1 MEGATDIIYNTL
13 RATGLTWDEGP
24 DIGGPVGPYVQSQR
38 MGMFKQYA
46 EQLVKAGKA
55 YYCFCTEERLN
66 DLHEQQKANGEMSHY
81 DGHCRDLP
89 QEEIN
94 AKLAAGVPYV
104 IRQKIPAEGV
114 TGFDDVVYGHIEVN
128 NSELDDQI
136 LIKTDGMPTY
146 NFANVVDDH
155 LMGITHVIRGSEY
168 LSSTP
173 KYNLLY
179 QAFGWEVPTYIHCPP
194 VMKDAQHKLSKRNG
208 DASYQDLVAKG
219 YLPAAVLNY
228 LLLLGWAPEGEQ
240 EIFSLDEMIKIWD
253 PARISKSPAIFDP
266 LKLRAINA
274 AYIRALPAEEFR
286 KLADPFIDQAVHV
299 QIDRDLLCANLQP
312 RCEVLEDI
320 PPQLDFFD
328 AVLPI
333 DAEMYRNKKQKTTPE
348 SAKEALSALLPVLEA
363 QTDYDTQKISASYAA
378 SIRNT
383 SGTSVTNKVASLQVQ
398 LEQKQ
403 ANAASLQEKLT
414 EAQEDYQD
422 ALETYEAAKEGYEGA
437 GTDNTVNFMTIQ
449 NGYLSAR
456 SKYQQAKSAL
466 TQAEDALSE
475 NESAITDLQNQLAA
489 AQAKQKIDKLD
500 TEETYQEAVITG
512 QNAQTTYNAAVEDL
526 KETLQEA
533 EETKEKREEQ
543 LQAFEDFVGS
553 DGILYATEDGV
564 ITEVSYEAG
573 DRLTTTG
580 ALFSYA
586 TSDDMRISV
595 DVTQEDIVDLQ
606 VGDAVDITFTAYPE
620 DSYTGSIL
628 SINTTATSDYSNT
641 VSYTVEIS
649 VEGELEQLY
658 GGMTADVIFVT
669 EEKEDVLYVSRK
681 AIVEENGKTYVYRKT
696 ALGGRELAEVET
708 GITNGVDIEIL
719 SGLEEGDTIYLAS
732 KVSSEAEVKSTE
744 ETADSGSSSDT
755 AVGSDMELQEFDE
768 SLMPEDMQ
776 MPSGGAMPQGG
787 PGGSGSDS
795 FGGGMPGGPG
805 GQ

>member
-1 MEGATDIIYNTL
+1 MKLKRPHFEKL
-13 RATGLTWDEGP
+13 KSLTK
-24 DIGGPVGPYVQSQR
+24 
-38 MGMFKQYA
+38 KQ
-46 EQLVKAGKA
+46 K
-55 YYCFCTEERLN
+55 
-66 DLHEQQKANGEMSHY
+66 
-81 DGHCRDLP
+81 
-89 QEEIN
+89 
-94 AKLAAGVPYV
+94 KL
-104 IRQKIPAEGV
+104 
-114 TGFDDVVYGHIEVN
+114 
-128 NSELDDQI
+128 I
-136 LIKTDGMPTY
+136 L
-146 NFANVVDDH
+146 A
-155 LMGITHVIRGSEY
+155 GIT
-168 LSSTP
+168 
-173 KYNLLY
+173 
-179 QAFGWEVPTYIHCPP
+179 
-194 VMKDAQHKLSKRNG
+194 
-208 DASYQDLVAKG
+208 
-219 YLPAAVLNY
+219 
-228 LLLLGWAPEGEQ
+228 LLLLILAACYTVFIAPLLQKEQWIYKEETVERGTLKVGVTESGSLEYNTKSIDYDLDLDVSDDDEDDSEEDDDDTVQKYLKIEEIYAASGQRVSEGE
-240 EIFSLDEMIKIWD
+240 EL
-253 PARISKSPAIFDP
+253 
-266 LKLRAINA
+266 LKFTEDSVEVV
-274 AYIRALPAEEFR
+274 RALLQNAVVEAQADYAE
-286 KLADPFIDQAVHV
+286 
-299 QIDRDLLCANLQP
+299 
-312 RCEVLEDI
+312 
-320 PPQLDFFD
+320 
-328 AVLPI
+328 
-333 DAEMYRNKKQKTTPE
+333 AESTYE
-348 SAKEALSALLPVLEA
+348 LSLLEA
-363 QTDYDTQKISASYAA
+363 QTDYDTQKISASYAS

-383 SGTSVTNKVASLQVQ
+383 SSSSVANNVTSLQVQ

-403 ANAASLQEKLT
+403 ANAASLQEKLAA
-414 EAQEDYQD
+414 AQEDYQD

-573 DRLTTTG
+573 DRLTTG

-755 AVGSDMELQEFDE
+755 AVGSDTEFGM
-768 SLMPEDMQ
+768 SEDMQ
-776 MPSGGAMPQGG
+776 MPGGGDMPQGG
-787 PGGSGSDS
+787 PGGGDSGS

>member
-1 MEGATDIIYNTL
+1 M
-13 RATGLTWDEGP
+13 
-24 DIGGPVGPYVQSQR
+24 
-38 MGMFKQYA
+38 
-46 EQLVKAGKA
+46 
-55 YYCFCTEERLN
+55 
-66 DLHEQQKANGEMSHY
+66 
-81 DGHCRDLP
+81 
-89 QEEIN
+89 
-94 AKLAAGVPYV
+94 KL
-104 IRQKIPAEGV
+104 
-114 TGFDDVVYGHIEVN
+114 
-128 NSELDDQI
+128 
-136 LIKTDGMPTY
+136 
-146 NFANVVDDH
+146 
-155 LMGITHVIRGSEY
+155 
-168 LSSTP
+168 
-173 KYNLLY
+173 
-179 QAFGWEVPTYIHCPP
+179 
-194 VMKDAQHKLSKRNG
+194 
-208 DASYQDLVAKG
+208 
-219 YLPAAVLNY
+219 
-228 LLLLGWAPEGEQ
+228 
-240 EIFSLDEMIKIWD
+240 
-253 PARISKSPAIFDP
+253 KSPHFDK
-266 LKLRAINA
+266 LKSLT
-274 AYIRALPAEEFR
+274 
-286 KLADPFIDQAVHV
+286 
-299 QIDRDLLCANLQP
+299 
-312 RCEVLEDI
+312 
-320 PPQLDFFD
+320 
-328 AVLPI
+328 
-333 DAEMYRNKKQKTTPE
+333 KKQKKLILAGIALFLLILAASYTVFIAPLLQKEQWIYKEETVERGTLKVGVTE
-348 SAKEALSALLPVLEA
+348 SGSLEYNTKSIDYDLNLDVSDDDEDDSDDDDDTVQKYLKIEEIYAASGQRVTEGEELLKFTEDSVEAVRALLQNAVVEAQSDYAEAESTYELSLLEA

-383 SGTSVTNKVASLQVQ
+383 SGTSVTNNVASLQVQ

-403 ANAASLQEKLT
+403 ANTASLQEKLT
-414 EAQEDYQD
+414 QAQEDYQD

-456 SKYQQAKSAL
+456 TKYQQAKSAL
-466 TQAEDALSE
+466 TQAETAVTDNE
-475 NESAITDLQNQLAA
+475 NAIAELTNQLAA

-500 TEETYQEAVITG
+500 TEETYQEAVING
-512 QNAQTTYNAAVEDL
+512 QNAQTTYNATVEDL

-580 ALFSYA
+580 VLFSYA

-732 KVSSEAEVKSTE
+732 KVSSEEEVKSTE

-755 AVGSDMELQEFDE
+755 AVGSDTEFE
-768 SLMPEDMQ
+768 MLEDMQ
-776 MPSGGAMPQGG
+776 MPGGDDMPQGG
-787 PGGSGSDS
+787 DSGS

>member
-1 MEGATDIIYNTL
+1 MKLKRPHFEKL
-13 RATGLTWDEGP
+13 KSLT
-24 DIGGPVGPYVQSQR
+24 
-38 MGMFKQYA
+38 
-46 EQLVKAGKA
+46 
-55 YYCFCTEERLN
+55 
-66 DLHEQQKANGEMSHY
+66 
-81 DGHCRDLP
+81 
-89 QEEIN
+89 
-94 AKLAAGVPYV
+94 
-104 IRQKIPAEGV
+104 
-114 TGFDDVVYGHIEVN
+114 
-128 NSELDDQI
+128 
-136 LIKTDGMPTY
+136 
-146 NFANVVDDH
+146 
-155 LMGITHVIRGSEY
+155 
-168 LSSTP
+168 
-173 KYNLLY
+173 
-179 QAFGWEVPTYIHCPP
+179 
-194 VMKDAQHKLSKRNG
+194 
-208 DASYQDLVAKG
+208 
-219 YLPAAVLNY
+219 
-228 LLLLGWAPEGEQ
+228 
-240 EIFSLDEMIKIWD
+240 
-253 PARISKSPAIFDP
+253 
-266 LKLRAINA
+266 
-274 AYIRALPAEEFR
+274 
-286 KLADPFIDQAVHV
+286 
-299 QIDRDLLCANLQP
+299 
-312 RCEVLEDI
+312 
-320 PPQLDFFD
+320 
-328 AVLPI
+328 
-333 DAEMYRNKKQKTTPE
+333 KKQKKLIL
-348 SAKEALSALLPVLEA
+348 AGIALLMLILAACYTVFIAPLLQKEQWIYKEETVERGTLKVGVTESGSLEYNTKSVDYDLDLDVSDDDEDDSDEDDDDAVQKYLKIEKIYAASGQRVTEGEELLKLTEDSVVAVRALLQNAVVEAKADYAEAESTYELSLLEA

-383 SGTSVTNKVASLQVQ
+383 SGTSVTDNVASLQ

-403 ANAASLQEKLT
+403 ANTASLQEKLT
-414 EAQEDYQD
+414 QAQEDYQD
-422 ALETYEAAKEGYEGA
+422 ALETYEAAKEGYEGV

-456 SKYQQAKSAL
+456 TKYLQAKSAL
-466 TQAEDALSE
+466 TQAETAVTDNE
-475 NESAITDLQNQLAA
+475 NAITELTNQLAA

-500 TEETYQEAVITG
+500 TEETYQEAVIIG
-512 QNAQTTYNAAVEDL
+512 QNAQTTYNATVEDL
-526 KETLQEA
+526 KETLHEA

-543 LQAFEDFVGS
+543 LQASEDFVGS

-681 AIVEENGKTYVYRKT
+681 AIVEENGKTYVYRKA

-755 AVGSDMELQEFDE
+755 AIGSDTEFE
-768 SLMPEDMQ
+768 MPEDMQ
-776 MPSGGAMPQGG
+776 MPGGGDMPQGG
-787 PGGSGSDS
+787 PGGGNSGS
-795 FGGGMPGGPG
+795 FGGGIPGGPG

>member
-1 MEGATDIIYNTL
+1 MKLKRPHFEKL
-13 RATGLTWDEGP
+13 KSLT
-24 DIGGPVGPYVQSQR
+24 
-38 MGMFKQYA
+38 
-46 EQLVKAGKA
+46 
-55 YYCFCTEERLN
+55 
-66 DLHEQQKANGEMSHY
+66 
-81 DGHCRDLP
+81 
-89 QEEIN
+89 
-94 AKLAAGVPYV
+94 
-104 IRQKIPAEGV
+104 
-114 TGFDDVVYGHIEVN
+114 
-128 NSELDDQI
+128 
-136 LIKTDGMPTY
+136 
-146 NFANVVDDH
+146 
-155 LMGITHVIRGSEY
+155 
-168 LSSTP
+168 
-173 KYNLLY
+173 
-179 QAFGWEVPTYIHCPP
+179 
-194 VMKDAQHKLSKRNG
+194 
-208 DASYQDLVAKG
+208 
-219 YLPAAVLNY
+219 
-228 LLLLGWAPEGEQ
+228 
-240 EIFSLDEMIKIWD
+240 
-253 PARISKSPAIFDP
+253 
-266 LKLRAINA
+266 
-274 AYIRALPAEEFR
+274 
-286 KLADPFIDQAVHV
+286 
-299 QIDRDLLCANLQP
+299 
-312 RCEVLEDI
+312 
-320 PPQLDFFD
+320 
-328 AVLPI
+328 
-333 DAEMYRNKKQKTTPE
+333 KKQKKLILAGIALFLLILAACYTVFIAPLLQKEQWIYKEETVERGTLKVGVTE
-348 SAKEALSALLPVLEA
+348 SGSLEYNTKSIDYDLTLDVSDDDEDDSDDDDDTVQKYLKIEEIYAASGQRVTEGEELLKFTEDSVEAVRALLQNAVVEAQADYAEAESTYELSLLEA

-383 SGTSVTNKVASLQVQ
+383 SGTSVTNNVASMQVQ

-403 ANAASLQEKLT
+403 ANTASLQEKLT
-414 EAQEDYQD
+414 QAQEDYQD
-422 ALETYEAAKEGYEGA
+422 ALETYEEAKEGYEGV

-456 SKYQQAKSAL
+456 TKYLQAKSAL
-466 TQAEDALSE
+466 TQAETAVTDNE
-475 NESAITDLQNQLAA
+475 NAITELTNQLAA
-489 AQAKQKIDKLD
+489 AQAKQNIDKLD

-512 QNAQTTYNAAVEDL
+512 QNAQTTYNATVEDL

-595 DVTQEDIVDLQ
+595 DVTQEDIVDLK

-732 KVSSEAEVKSTE
+732 KVSSEAEVKSTQE
-744 ETADSGSSSDT
+744 DSGSSADT
-755 AVGSDMELQEFDE
+755 TTGSDMELQEFDE

-787 PGGSGSDS
+787 PGGSNSDS

>member
-1 MEGATDIIYNTL
+1 M
-13 RATGLTWDEGP
+13 
-24 DIGGPVGPYVQSQR
+24 
-38 MGMFKQYA
+38 
-46 EQLVKAGKA
+46 
-55 YYCFCTEERLN
+55 
-66 DLHEQQKANGEMSHY
+66 
-81 DGHCRDLP
+81 
-89 QEEIN
+89 
-94 AKLAAGVPYV
+94 KL
-104 IRQKIPAEGV
+104 
-114 TGFDDVVYGHIEVN
+114 
-128 NSELDDQI
+128 
-136 LIKTDGMPTY
+136 
-146 NFANVVDDH
+146 
-155 LMGITHVIRGSEY
+155 
-168 LSSTP
+168 
-173 KYNLLY
+173 
-179 QAFGWEVPTYIHCPP
+179 
-194 VMKDAQHKLSKRNG
+194 
-208 DASYQDLVAKG
+208 
-219 YLPAAVLNY
+219 
-228 LLLLGWAPEGEQ
+228 
-240 EIFSLDEMIKIWD
+240 
-253 PARISKSPAIFDP
+253 KSPHFDK
-266 LKLRAINA
+266 LKSLT
-274 AYIRALPAEEFR
+274 
-286 KLADPFIDQAVHV
+286 
-299 QIDRDLLCANLQP
+299 
-312 RCEVLEDI
+312 
-320 PPQLDFFD
+320 
-328 AVLPI
+328 
-333 DAEMYRNKKQKTTPE
+333 KKQKKLILAGIALFLLILAASYTVFIAPLLQKEQWIYKEETVERGTLKVGVTE
-348 SAKEALSALLPVLEA
+348 SGSLEYNTKSIDYDLNLDVSDDDEDDSDDDDDTVQKYLKIEEIYAASGQRVTEGEELLKFTEDSVEAVRALLQNAVVEAQADYAEAESTYELSLLEA

-649 VEGELEQLY
+649 AEGALEKLY

-669 EEKEDVLYVSRK
+669 EEKEDVIYVSRK

-696 ALGGRELAEVET
+696 ALGGKELAEVET

-732 KVSSEAEVKSTE
+732 KVSSEAEVKSTQV
-744 ETADSGSSSDT
+744 DSGSSADT
-755 AVGSDMELQEFDE
+755 TTGSDMELQEFDE

-787 PGGSGSDS
+787 PGGSGSGS

>member
-1 MEGATDIIYNTL
+1 MKLKRPHFEKL
-13 RATGLTWDEGP
+13 KSLTK
-24 DIGGPVGPYVQSQR
+24 
-38 MGMFKQYA
+38 KQKK
-46 EQLVKAGKA
+46 LILAGIA
-55 YYCFCTEERLN
+55 
-66 DLHEQQKANGEMSHY
+66 
-81 DGHCRDLP
+81 
-89 QEEIN
+89 
-94 AKLAAGVPYV
+94 
-104 IRQKIPAEGV
+104 
-114 TGFDDVVYGHIEVN
+114 
-128 NSELDDQI
+128 
-136 LIKTDGMPTY
+136 
-146 NFANVVDDH
+146 
-155 LMGITHVIRGSEY
+155 
-168 LSSTP
+168 
-173 KYNLLY
+173 
-179 QAFGWEVPTYIHCPP
+179 
-194 VMKDAQHKLSKRNG
+194 
-208 DASYQDLVAKG
+208 
-219 YLPAAVLNY
+219 
-228 LLLLGWAPEGEQ
+228 LLLLILAACYTVFIAPLLQKEQWIYKEETVERGTLKVGVTESGSLEYNTKSIDYELDLDVSDDDEDDSDDDDDTVQKYLKIEEIYAASGQCVTEGEK
-240 EIFSLDEMIKIWD
+240 L
-253 PARISKSPAIFDP
+253 
-266 LKLRAINA
+266 LKFTDDSVEAV
-274 AYIRALPAEEFR
+274 RALLQNAVVEAQSDYAE
-286 KLADPFIDQAVHV
+286 
-299 QIDRDLLCANLQP
+299 
-312 RCEVLEDI
+312 
-320 PPQLDFFD
+320 
-328 AVLPI
+328 
-333 DAEMYRNKKQKTTPE
+333 AESTYE
-348 SAKEALSALLPVLEA
+348 LSLLEA

-383 SGTSVTNKVASLQVQ
+383 SGTSVTNNVASLQVQ

-403 ANAASLQEKLT
+403 ANTASLQEKLT
-414 EAQEDYQD
+414 QAQEDYQD

-512 QNAQTTYNAAVEDL
+512 QNAQTTYNATVEDL

-564 ITEVSYEAG
+564 ITEVSYEEG

-744 ETADSGSSSDT
+744 ETSDSGSSSDT
-755 AVGSDMELQEFDE
+755 AVGSDTEFGM
-768 SLMPEDMQ
+768 SEDMQ
-776 MPSGGAMPQGG
+776 MPGGGDMPQGG
-787 PGGSGSDS
+787 PVGGNSGSFS
-795 FGGGMPGGPG
+795 GGMPGGPG

>member
-1 MEGATDIIYNTL
+1 MKLKRPHFDKL
-13 RATGLTWDEGP
+13 KSLTK
-24 DIGGPVGPYVQSQR
+24 
-38 MGMFKQYA
+38 KQKK
-46 EQLVKAGKA
+46 LILAGIA
-55 YYCFCTEERLN
+55 
-66 DLHEQQKANGEMSHY
+66 
-81 DGHCRDLP
+81 
-89 QEEIN
+89 
-94 AKLAAGVPYV
+94 
-104 IRQKIPAEGV
+104 
-114 TGFDDVVYGHIEVN
+114 
-128 NSELDDQI
+128 
-136 LIKTDGMPTY
+136 
-146 NFANVVDDH
+146 
-155 LMGITHVIRGSEY
+155 
-168 LSSTP
+168 
-173 KYNLLY
+173 
-179 QAFGWEVPTYIHCPP
+179 
-194 VMKDAQHKLSKRNG
+194 
-208 DASYQDLVAKG
+208 
-219 YLPAAVLNY
+219 
-228 LLLLGWAPEGEQ
+228 LLLLILAASYTVFIAPLLQKEQWIYKEETVERGTLKVGVTESGSLEYNTKSIDYDLDLDVSDDDEDDSDEDDSDEDDDDAVQKYLKIEKIYAASGQRVNEGE
-240 EIFSLDEMIKIWD
+240 EL
-253 PARISKSPAIFDP
+253 
-266 LKLRAINA
+266 LKFTEDSVEAV
-274 AYIRALPAEEFR
+274 RALLQNAVVEAQADYAE
-286 KLADPFIDQAVHV
+286 
-299 QIDRDLLCANLQP
+299 
-312 RCEVLEDI
+312 
-320 PPQLDFFD
+320 
-328 AVLPI
+328 
-333 DAEMYRNKKQKTTPE
+333 AESTYE
-348 SAKEALSALLPVLEA
+348 LSLLEA
-363 QTDYDTQKISASYAA
+363 RTDYDTQKISASYAA

-383 SGTSVTNKVASLQVQ
+383 SGTSVTNNVASLQVQ
-398 LEQKQ
+398 LEQKK
-403 ANAASLQEKLT
+403 ANKASLQEKLA

-422 ALETYEAAKEGYEGA
+422 ALETYEAAKEGYEDA
-437 GTDNTVNFMTIQ
+437 GMDNTVNFMVIQ
-449 NGYLSAR
+449 NGYLSAK

-466 TQAEDALSE
+466 TQAETAVTD
-475 NESAITDLQNQLAA
+475 NESAIADLENQLTAA
-489 AQAKQKIDKLD
+489 LAKQNIDRLD

-512 QNAQTTYNAAVEDL
+512 QNAETTYNAAVEDL

-553 DGILYATEDGV
+553 NGILYATEDGV

-649 VEGELEQLY
+649 VEGELDQLY

-681 AIVEENGKTYVYRKT
+681 AIVEENGKTYVYRMT

-732 KVSSEAEVKSTE
+732 KVSSEAEVKSTQE
-744 ETADSGSSSDT
+744 DSGSSSDT

-768 SLMPEDMQ
+768 SLMSEEMQ

-787 PGGSGSDS
+787 PGGGNSGS

>member
-1 MEGATDIIYNTL
+1 MKLKSPHFDKL
-13 RATGLTWDEGP
+13 KSLTK
-24 DIGGPVGPYVQSQR
+24 
-38 MGMFKQYA
+38 KQKK
-46 EQLVKAGKA
+46 LILAGIA
-55 YYCFCTEERLN
+55 
-66 DLHEQQKANGEMSHY
+66 
-81 DGHCRDLP
+81 
-89 QEEIN
+89 
-94 AKLAAGVPYV
+94 
-104 IRQKIPAEGV
+104 
-114 TGFDDVVYGHIEVN
+114 
-128 NSELDDQI
+128 
-136 LIKTDGMPTY
+136 
-146 NFANVVDDH
+146 
-155 LMGITHVIRGSEY
+155 
-168 LSSTP
+168 
-173 KYNLLY
+173 
-179 QAFGWEVPTYIHCPP
+179 
-194 VMKDAQHKLSKRNG
+194 
-208 DASYQDLVAKG
+208 
-219 YLPAAVLNY
+219 
-228 LLLLGWAPEGEQ
+228 LLLLILAACYTVFIAPLLQKEQWIYKEETVERGTLKVGVTESGSLEYNTKSIDYDLTLDVSDDDEDDSDDDDDTVQKYLKIEEIYAASGQRVTEGE
-240 EIFSLDEMIKIWD
+240 EL
-253 PARISKSPAIFDP
+253 
-266 LKLRAINA
+266 LKFTEDSVEAV
-274 AYIRALPAEEFR
+274 RALLQNAVVEAQADYAE
-286 KLADPFIDQAVHV
+286 
-299 QIDRDLLCANLQP
+299 
-312 RCEVLEDI
+312 
-320 PPQLDFFD
+320 
-328 AVLPI
+328 
-333 DAEMYRNKKQKTTPE
+333 AESTYE
-348 SAKEALSALLPVLEA
+348 LSLLEA

-776 MPSGGAMPQGG
+776 MPSGAAMPQGG
-787 PGGSGSDS
+787 PGGGNSGS
-795 FGGGMPGGPG
+795 FGGGMPRGPG

>member
-1 MEGATDIIYNTL
+1 MKLKSPLFEKL
-13 RATGLTWDEGP
+13 KSLTK
-24 DIGGPVGPYVQSQR
+24 
-38 MGMFKQYA
+38 KQKK
-46 EQLVKAGKA
+46 LILAGIA
-55 YYCFCTEERLN
+55 
-66 DLHEQQKANGEMSHY
+66 
-81 DGHCRDLP
+81 
-89 QEEIN
+89 
-94 AKLAAGVPYV
+94 
-104 IRQKIPAEGV
+104 
-114 TGFDDVVYGHIEVN
+114 
-128 NSELDDQI
+128 
-136 LIKTDGMPTY
+136 
-146 NFANVVDDH
+146 
-155 LMGITHVIRGSEY
+155 
-168 LSSTP
+168 
-173 KYNLLY
+173 
-179 QAFGWEVPTYIHCPP
+179 
-194 VMKDAQHKLSKRNG
+194 
-208 DASYQDLVAKG
+208 
-219 YLPAAVLNY
+219 
-228 LLLLGWAPEGEQ
+228 LLLLILAASYTVFIAPLLQKEQWIYKEETVERGTLKVGVTESGSLEYNTKSIDYDLDLDVSEDDEDSDDDEDTVQKYLKIEEVYAASGQRVTEGQ
-240 EIFSLDEMIKIWD
+240 EL
-253 PARISKSPAIFDP
+253 
-266 LKLRAINA
+266 LKFTEDSVEAV
-274 AYIRALPAEEFR
+274 RALLKNAVVEAQADYAE
-286 KLADPFIDQAVHV
+286 
-299 QIDRDLLCANLQP
+299 
-312 RCEVLEDI
+312 
-320 PPQLDFFD
+320 
-328 AVLPI
+328 
-333 DAEMYRNKKQKTTPE
+333 AESTYE
-348 SAKEALSALLPVLEA
+348 LSLLEA

-383 SGTSVTNKVASLQVQ
+383 SGTSVTNNVASLQVQ

-403 ANAASLQEKLT
+403 ANTASLQEKLT

-422 ALETYEAAKEGYEGA
+422 ALEDYEAAKEGYEGA

-512 QNAQTTYNAAVEDL
+512 QNAETTYNAAVEDL

-649 VEGELEQLY
+649 MEGELEQLY

-732 KVSSEAEVKSTE
+732 KVSSEAEVKSTQE
-744 ETADSGSSSDT
+744 DSGSSSDT
-755 AVGSDMELQEFDE
+755 AVGSDTELQEFDE
-768 SLMPEDMQ
+768 SLMSEEMQ

-787 PGGSGSDS
+787 PGGGKSGS
-795 FGGGMPGGPG
+795 FGGGMPGAPG

>member
-1 MEGATDIIYNTL
+1 MKLKRPHFEKL
-13 RATGLTWDEGP
+13 KSLT
-24 DIGGPVGPYVQSQR
+24 
-38 MGMFKQYA
+38 
-46 EQLVKAGKA
+46 
-55 YYCFCTEERLN
+55 
-66 DLHEQQKANGEMSHY
+66 
-81 DGHCRDLP
+81 
-89 QEEIN
+89 
-94 AKLAAGVPYV
+94 
-104 IRQKIPAEGV
+104 
-114 TGFDDVVYGHIEVN
+114 
-128 NSELDDQI
+128 
-136 LIKTDGMPTY
+136 
-146 NFANVVDDH
+146 
-155 LMGITHVIRGSEY
+155 
-168 LSSTP
+168 
-173 KYNLLY
+173 
-179 QAFGWEVPTYIHCPP
+179 
-194 VMKDAQHKLSKRNG
+194 
-208 DASYQDLVAKG
+208 
-219 YLPAAVLNY
+219 
-228 LLLLGWAPEGEQ
+228 
-240 EIFSLDEMIKIWD
+240 
-253 PARISKSPAIFDP
+253 
-266 LKLRAINA
+266 
-274 AYIRALPAEEFR
+274 
-286 KLADPFIDQAVHV
+286 
-299 QIDRDLLCANLQP
+299 
-312 RCEVLEDI
+312 
-320 PPQLDFFD
+320 
-328 AVLPI
+328 
-333 DAEMYRNKKQKTTPE
+333 KKQKKLILAGIALFLLILAASYTVFIAPLLQKEQWIYKEETVERGTLKVGVTE
-348 SAKEALSALLPVLEA
+348 SGSLEYNTKSIDYDLNLDVSDDDEDDSDDDDDTVQKYLKIEEIYAASGQRVTEGEELLKFTEDSVEAVRALLQNAVVEAQADYAEAESTYKLSLLEA

-649 VEGELEQLY
+649 VEGALEKLY

-669 EEKEDVLYVSRK
+669 EEKEDILYVSRK

-787 PGGSGSDS
+787 PGGSGSGS

>member
-1 MEGATDIIYNTL
+1 MKLKRPHFDKL
-13 RATGLTWDEGP
+13 KSLT
-24 DIGGPVGPYVQSQR
+24 
-38 MGMFKQYA
+38 
-46 EQLVKAGKA
+46 
-55 YYCFCTEERLN
+55 
-66 DLHEQQKANGEMSHY
+66 
-81 DGHCRDLP
+81 
-89 QEEIN
+89 
-94 AKLAAGVPYV
+94 
-104 IRQKIPAEGV
+104 
-114 TGFDDVVYGHIEVN
+114 
-128 NSELDDQI
+128 
-136 LIKTDGMPTY
+136 
-146 NFANVVDDH
+146 
-155 LMGITHVIRGSEY
+155 
-168 LSSTP
+168 
-173 KYNLLY
+173 
-179 QAFGWEVPTYIHCPP
+179 
-194 VMKDAQHKLSKRNG
+194 
-208 DASYQDLVAKG
+208 
-219 YLPAAVLNY
+219 
-228 LLLLGWAPEGEQ
+228 
-240 EIFSLDEMIKIWD
+240 
-253 PARISKSPAIFDP
+253 
-266 LKLRAINA
+266 
-274 AYIRALPAEEFR
+274 
-286 KLADPFIDQAVHV
+286 
-299 QIDRDLLCANLQP
+299 
-312 RCEVLEDI
+312 
-320 PPQLDFFD
+320 
-328 AVLPI
+328 
-333 DAEMYRNKKQKTTPE
+333 KKQKKLILAGIALFLLILAACYTVFIAPLLQKEQWIYKEETVERGTLKVGVTE
-348 SAKEALSALLPVLEA
+348 SGSLDYNTKSIDYDLDLDVSDDDEDDSDDDDDTVQKYLKIEEIYAASGQRVTEGEELLKFTEDSVEAVRALLQNAVVEAQADYAEAESTYELSLLEA

-669 EEKEDVLYVSRK
+669 EEKEDVIYVSRK

-787 PGGSGSDS
+787 PGGSGSGS

>member
-1 MEGATDIIYNTL
+1 MT
-13 RATGLTWDEGP
+13 
-24 DIGGPVGPYVQSQR
+24 
-38 MGMFKQYA
+38 
-46 EQLVKAGKA
+46 
-55 YYCFCTEERLN
+55 
-66 DLHEQQKANGEMSHY
+66 
-81 DGHCRDLP
+81 
-89 QEEIN
+89 
-94 AKLAAGVPYV
+94 
-104 IRQKIPAEGV
+104 
-114 TGFDDVVYGHIEVN
+114 N
-128 NSELDDQI
+128 N
-136 LIKTDGMPTY
+136 
-146 NFANVVDDH
+146 
-155 LMGITHVIRGSEY
+155 
-168 LSSTP
+168 
-173 KYNLLY
+173 
-179 QAFGWEVPTYIHCPP
+179 
-194 VMKDAQHKLSKRNG
+194 
-208 DASYQDLVAKG
+208 
-219 YLPAAVLNY
+219 
-228 LLLLGWAPEGEQ
+228 
-240 EIFSLDEMIKIWD
+240 
-253 PARISKSPAIFDP
+253 
-266 LKLRAINA
+266 
-274 AYIRALPAEEFR
+274 
-286 KLADPFIDQAVHV
+286 
-299 QIDRDLLCANLQP
+299 
-312 RCEVLEDI
+312 
-320 PPQLDFFD
+320 
-328 AVLPI
+328 
-333 DAEMYRNKKQKTTPE
+333 
-348 SAKEALSALLPVLEA
+348 
-363 QTDYDTQKISASYAA
+363 
-378 SIRNT
+378 
-383 SGTSVTNKVASLQVQ
+383 VASLQVQ

-403 ANAASLQEKLT
+403 ANTASLQEKLT
-414 EAQEDYQD
+414 QAQEDYQD

-456 SKYQQAKSAL
+456 TKYQQAKSAL
-466 TQAEDALSE
+466 TQAETAVTDNE
-475 NESAITDLQNQLAA
+475 NAIAELTNQLAA

-500 TEETYQEAVITG
+500 TEETYQEAVING
-512 QNAQTTYNAAVEDL
+512 QNAQTTYNATVEDL

-649 VEGELEQLY
+649 VEGALEKLY

-669 EEKEDVLYVSRK
+669 EEKEDILYVSRK

-768 SLMPEDMQ
+768 SLMPEDIQ

-787 PGGSGSDS
+787 PGGGDSGS

>member
-1 MEGATDIIYNTL
+1 MKLKSPHFDKL
-13 RATGLTWDEGP
+13 KSLTK
-24 DIGGPVGPYVQSQR
+24 
-38 MGMFKQYA
+38 KQKK
-46 EQLVKAGKA
+46 LILAGIA
-55 YYCFCTEERLN
+55 
-66 DLHEQQKANGEMSHY
+66 
-81 DGHCRDLP
+81 
-89 QEEIN
+89 
-94 AKLAAGVPYV
+94 
-104 IRQKIPAEGV
+104 
-114 TGFDDVVYGHIEVN
+114 
-128 NSELDDQI
+128 
-136 LIKTDGMPTY
+136 
-146 NFANVVDDH
+146 
-155 LMGITHVIRGSEY
+155 
-168 LSSTP
+168 
-173 KYNLLY
+173 
-179 QAFGWEVPTYIHCPP
+179 
-194 VMKDAQHKLSKRNG
+194 
-208 DASYQDLVAKG
+208 
-219 YLPAAVLNY
+219 
-228 LLLLGWAPEGEQ
+228 LLLLILAACYTVFIAPLLQKEQWIYKEETVERGTLKVGVTESGSLEYNTKSIDYDLTLDVSDDDEDDSDDDDDTVQKYLKIEEIYAASGQRVTEGE
-240 EIFSLDEMIKIWD
+240 EL
-253 PARISKSPAIFDP
+253 
-266 LKLRAINA
+266 LKFTEDSVEAV
-274 AYIRALPAEEFR
+274 RALLQNAVVEAQADYAE
-286 KLADPFIDQAVHV
+286 
-299 QIDRDLLCANLQP
+299 
-312 RCEVLEDI
+312 
-320 PPQLDFFD
+320 
-328 AVLPI
+328 
-333 DAEMYRNKKQKTTPE
+333 AESTYE
-348 SAKEALSALLPVLEA
+348 LSLLEA

-719 SGLEEGDTIYLAS
+719 SGLGEGDTIYLAS

-787 PGGSGSDS
+787 PGGGNSGS
-795 FGGGMPGGPG
+795 FGGGMPRGPG

>member
-1 MEGATDIIYNTL
+1 MKLKRPHFEKL
-13 RATGLTWDEGP
+13 KSLTK
-24 DIGGPVGPYVQSQR
+24 
-38 MGMFKQYA
+38 KQKK
-46 EQLVKAGKA
+46 LILAGIA
-55 YYCFCTEERLN
+55 
-66 DLHEQQKANGEMSHY
+66 
-81 DGHCRDLP
+81 
-89 QEEIN
+89 
-94 AKLAAGVPYV
+94 
-104 IRQKIPAEGV
+104 
-114 TGFDDVVYGHIEVN
+114 
-128 NSELDDQI
+128 
-136 LIKTDGMPTY
+136 
-146 NFANVVDDH
+146 
-155 LMGITHVIRGSEY
+155 
-168 LSSTP
+168 
-173 KYNLLY
+173 
-179 QAFGWEVPTYIHCPP
+179 
-194 VMKDAQHKLSKRNG
+194 
-208 DASYQDLVAKG
+208 
-219 YLPAAVLNY
+219 
-228 LLLLGWAPEGEQ
+228 LLLLILAACYTVFIAPLLQKEQWIYKEETVERGTLKVGVTESGSLEYNTKSIDYDLTLDVSDDDEDDSDDDDDTVQKYLKIEEIYAASGQRVTEGE
-240 EIFSLDEMIKIWD
+240 EL
-253 PARISKSPAIFDP
+253 
-266 LKLRAINA
+266 LKFTEDSVEAV
-274 AYIRALPAEEFR
+274 RALLQNAVVEAQADYAE
-286 KLADPFIDQAVHV
+286 
-299 QIDRDLLCANLQP
+299 
-312 RCEVLEDI
+312 
-320 PPQLDFFD
+320 
-328 AVLPI
+328 
-333 DAEMYRNKKQKTTPE
+333 AESTYE
-348 SAKEALSALLPVLEA
+348 LSLLEA

-383 SGTSVTNKVASLQVQ
+383 SGTSVTNKVASLQ
-398 LEQKQ
+398 
-403 ANAASLQEKLT
+403 EKLT

-437 GTDNTVNFMTIQ
+437 GTDNTANFMTIQ

-755 AVGSDMELQEFDE
+755 AVGSDTEFGM
-768 SLMPEDMQ
+768 SEDMQ
-776 MPSGGAMPQGG
+776 MPGGGDMPQGG
-787 PGGSGSDS
+787 PGGGDSGS

>member
-1 MEGATDIIYNTL
+1 M
-13 RATGLTWDEGP
+13 
-24 DIGGPVGPYVQSQR
+24 
-38 MGMFKQYA
+38 
-46 EQLVKAGKA
+46 
-55 YYCFCTEERLN
+55 
-66 DLHEQQKANGEMSHY
+66 
-81 DGHCRDLP
+81 
-89 QEEIN
+89 
-94 AKLAAGVPYV
+94 KL
-104 IRQKIPAEGV
+104 
-114 TGFDDVVYGHIEVN
+114 
-128 NSELDDQI
+128 
-136 LIKTDGMPTY
+136 
-146 NFANVVDDH
+146 
-155 LMGITHVIRGSEY
+155 
-168 LSSTP
+168 
-173 KYNLLY
+173 
-179 QAFGWEVPTYIHCPP
+179 
-194 VMKDAQHKLSKRNG
+194 
-208 DASYQDLVAKG
+208 
-219 YLPAAVLNY
+219 
-228 LLLLGWAPEGEQ
+228 
-240 EIFSLDEMIKIWD
+240 
-253 PARISKSPAIFDP
+253 KSPHFDK
-266 LKLRAINA
+266 LKSLT
-274 AYIRALPAEEFR
+274 
-286 KLADPFIDQAVHV
+286 
-299 QIDRDLLCANLQP
+299 
-312 RCEVLEDI
+312 
-320 PPQLDFFD
+320 
-328 AVLPI
+328 
-333 DAEMYRNKKQKTTPE
+333 KKQKKLILAGIALFLLILAASYTVFIAPLLQKEQWIYKEETVERGTLKVGVTE
-348 SAKEALSALLPVLEA
+348 SGSLEYNTKSIDYDLNLDVSDDDEDDSDDDDDTVQKYLKIEEIYAASGQRVTEGEELLKFTEDSVEAVRALLQNAVVEAQADYAEAESTYELSLLEA

-512 QNAQTTYNAAVEDL
+512 QNAQTTYNATVEDL

-543 LQAFEDFVGS
+543 LQAFEAFIGS
-553 DGILYATEDGV
+553 DGILYAAEDGV

-586 TSDDMRISV
+586 TSDGMRISV

-649 VEGELEQLY
+649 VEGALEKLY

-669 EEKEDVLYVSRK
+669 EEKEDILYVSRK

-696 ALGGRELAEVET
+696 ALGGKELAEVET

-732 KVSSEAEVKSTE
+732 KVSSEAEVKSTQE
-744 ETADSGSSSDT
+744 DSGSSADT
-755 AVGSDMELQEFDE
+755 TTGSDMELQEFDE

-787 PGGSGSDS
+787 PGGSNSDS

>member
-1 MEGATDIIYNTL
+1 M
-13 RATGLTWDEGP
+13 
-24 DIGGPVGPYVQSQR
+24 
-38 MGMFKQYA
+38 
-46 EQLVKAGKA
+46 
-55 YYCFCTEERLN
+55 
-66 DLHEQQKANGEMSHY
+66 
-81 DGHCRDLP
+81 
-89 QEEIN
+89 
-94 AKLAAGVPYV
+94 KL
-104 IRQKIPAEGV
+104 
-114 TGFDDVVYGHIEVN
+114 
-128 NSELDDQI
+128 
-136 LIKTDGMPTY
+136 
-146 NFANVVDDH
+146 
-155 LMGITHVIRGSEY
+155 
-168 LSSTP
+168 
-173 KYNLLY
+173 
-179 QAFGWEVPTYIHCPP
+179 
-194 VMKDAQHKLSKRNG
+194 
-208 DASYQDLVAKG
+208 
-219 YLPAAVLNY
+219 
-228 LLLLGWAPEGEQ
+228 
-240 EIFSLDEMIKIWD
+240 
-253 PARISKSPAIFDP
+253 KSPHFDK
-266 LKLRAINA
+266 LKSLT
-274 AYIRALPAEEFR
+274 
-286 KLADPFIDQAVHV
+286 
-299 QIDRDLLCANLQP
+299 
-312 RCEVLEDI
+312 
-320 PPQLDFFD
+320 
-328 AVLPI
+328 
-333 DAEMYRNKKQKTTPE
+333 KKQKKLILAGIALFLLILAASYTVFIAPLLQKEQWIYKEETVERGTLKVGVTE
-348 SAKEALSALLPVLEA
+348 SGSLEYNTKSIDYDLNLDVSDDDEDDSDDDDDTVQKYLKIEEIYAASGQRVTEGEELLKFTEDSVEAVRALLQNAVVEAQADYAEAESTYELSLLEA

-383 SGTSVTNKVASLQVQ
+383 SGTSVTNNVASLQVQ

-403 ANAASLQEKLT
+403 ANTASLQEKLT
-414 EAQEDYQD
+414 QAQEDYQD

-456 SKYQQAKSAL
+456 TKYLQAKAAL
-466 TQAEDALSE
+466 TQAETAVTD
-475 NESAITDLQNQLAA
+475 NESAITDLENQLAA
-489 AQAKQKIDKLD
+489 ARAKQTIDKLD
-500 TEETYQEAVITG
+500 TEETYQEAVING
-512 QNAQTTYNAAVEDL
+512 QNAQTTYNATVEDL

-606 VGDAVDITFTAYPE
+606 VGDAIDITFTAYPE

-649 VEGELEQLY
+649 VEGALEKLY

-669 EEKEDVLYVSRK
+669 EEKEDILYVSRK

-696 ALGGRELAEVET
+696 ALGGKELAEVET

-732 KVSSEAEVKSTE
+732 KVSSEAEVKSTQE
-744 ETADSGSSSDT
+744 DSGSSADT
-755 AVGSDMELQEFDE
+755 TTGSDMELQEFDE

-787 PGGSGSDS
+787 PGGSNSDS

>member
-1 MEGATDIIYNTL
+1 MKLKSPHFEKL
-13 RATGLTWDEGP
+13 KSLTK
-24 DIGGPVGPYVQSQR
+24 
-38 MGMFKQYA
+38 KQKK
-46 EQLVKAGKA
+46 LILAGIA
-55 YYCFCTEERLN
+55 
-66 DLHEQQKANGEMSHY
+66 
-81 DGHCRDLP
+81 
-89 QEEIN
+89 
-94 AKLAAGVPYV
+94 
-104 IRQKIPAEGV
+104 
-114 TGFDDVVYGHIEVN
+114 
-128 NSELDDQI
+128 
-136 LIKTDGMPTY
+136 
-146 NFANVVDDH
+146 
-155 LMGITHVIRGSEY
+155 
-168 LSSTP
+168 
-173 KYNLLY
+173 
-179 QAFGWEVPTYIHCPP
+179 
-194 VMKDAQHKLSKRNG
+194 
-208 DASYQDLVAKG
+208 
-219 YLPAAVLNY
+219 
-228 LLLLGWAPEGEQ
+228 LLLLLLAASYTVFIAPLLQKEQWIYKEETVELGTLKVGVTESGSLEYQTKTIDYDLDLDVSEDDEDSDSDSDDDEETTQKYLKIEEVYAASGQRVTEGQ
-240 EIFSLDEMIKIWD
+240 EL
-253 PARISKSPAIFDP
+253 
-266 LKLRAINA
+266 LKFTEDSVEAV
-274 AYIRALPAEEFR
+274 RALLKNAVVEAQADYAE
-286 KLADPFIDQAVHV
+286 
-299 QIDRDLLCANLQP
+299 
-312 RCEVLEDI
+312 
-320 PPQLDFFD
+320 
-328 AVLPI
+328 
-333 DAEMYRNKKQKTTPE
+333 AESTYE
-348 SAKEALSALLPVLEA
+348 LSLLEA

-403 ANAASLQEKLT
+403 ANTASLQEKLT

-422 ALETYEAAKEGYEGA
+422 ALEDYEAAKEGYEGA

-744 ETADSGSSSDT
+744 
-755 AVGSDMELQEFDE
+755 
-768 SLMPEDMQ
+768 DMQ
-776 MPSGGAMPQGG
+776 MPGGGDMPQGG
-787 PGGSGSDS
+787 PGGSGSGS

>member
-1 MEGATDIIYNTL
+1 MKLKSPHFDKL
-13 RATGLTWDEGP
+13 KSLTK
-24 DIGGPVGPYVQSQR
+24 
-38 MGMFKQYA
+38 KQKK
-46 EQLVKAGKA
+46 LILAGIA
-55 YYCFCTEERLN
+55 
-66 DLHEQQKANGEMSHY
+66 
-81 DGHCRDLP
+81 
-89 QEEIN
+89 
-94 AKLAAGVPYV
+94 
-104 IRQKIPAEGV
+104 
-114 TGFDDVVYGHIEVN
+114 
-128 NSELDDQI
+128 
-136 LIKTDGMPTY
+136 
-146 NFANVVDDH
+146 
-155 LMGITHVIRGSEY
+155 
-168 LSSTP
+168 
-173 KYNLLY
+173 
-179 QAFGWEVPTYIHCPP
+179 
-194 VMKDAQHKLSKRNG
+194 
-208 DASYQDLVAKG
+208 
-219 YLPAAVLNY
+219 
-228 LLLLGWAPEGEQ
+228 LLLLILAACYTVFIAPLLQKEQWIYKEETVERGTLKVGVTESGSLEYNTKSIDYDLTLDVSDDDEDDSDDDDDTVQKYLKIEKIYAASGQRVTEGE
-240 EIFSLDEMIKIWD
+240 EL
-253 PARISKSPAIFDP
+253 
-266 LKLRAINA
+266 LKFTEDSVEAV
-274 AYIRALPAEEFR
+274 RALLQNAVVEAQADYAE
-286 KLADPFIDQAVHV
+286 
-299 QIDRDLLCANLQP
+299 
-312 RCEVLEDI
+312 
-320 PPQLDFFD
+320 
-328 AVLPI
+328 
-333 DAEMYRNKKQKTTPE
+333 AESTYE
-348 SAKEALSALLPVLEA
+348 LSLLEA

-744 ETADSGSSSDT
+744 ETADSGNSSDT

-787 PGGSGSDS
+787 PGGGNSGS
-795 FGGGMPGGPG
+795 FGGGMPRGPG

>member
-1 MEGATDIIYNTL
+1 MKLKSPHFEKL
-13 RATGLTWDEGP
+13 KSLTK
-24 DIGGPVGPYVQSQR
+24 
-38 MGMFKQYA
+38 KQKK
-46 EQLVKAGKA
+46 LILAGIA
-55 YYCFCTEERLN
+55 
-66 DLHEQQKANGEMSHY
+66 
-81 DGHCRDLP
+81 
-89 QEEIN
+89 
-94 AKLAAGVPYV
+94 
-104 IRQKIPAEGV
+104 
-114 TGFDDVVYGHIEVN
+114 
-128 NSELDDQI
+128 
-136 LIKTDGMPTY
+136 
-146 NFANVVDDH
+146 
-155 LMGITHVIRGSEY
+155 
-168 LSSTP
+168 
-173 KYNLLY
+173 
-179 QAFGWEVPTYIHCPP
+179 
-194 VMKDAQHKLSKRNG
+194 
-208 DASYQDLVAKG
+208 
-219 YLPAAVLNY
+219 
-228 LLLLGWAPEGEQ
+228 LLLLLLAASYTVFIAPLLQKEQWIYKEETVELGTLKVGVTESGSLEYQTKTIDYDLDLDVSEDDEDSDSDSDDDEETTQKYLKIEEVYAASGQRVTEGE
-240 EIFSLDEMIKIWD
+240 EL
-253 PARISKSPAIFDP
+253 
-266 LKLRAINA
+266 LKFTEDSVEAV
-274 AYIRALPAEEFR
+274 RALLQNAVVEAQADYAE
-286 KLADPFIDQAVHV
+286 
-299 QIDRDLLCANLQP
+299 
-312 RCEVLEDI
+312 
-320 PPQLDFFD
+320 
-328 AVLPI
+328 
-333 DAEMYRNKKQKTTPE
+333 AESTYE
-348 SAKEALSALLPVLEA
+348 LSLLEA

-403 ANAASLQEKLT
+403 ANTASLQEKLT
-414 EAQEDYQD
+414 ETQEDYQD
-422 ALETYEAAKEGYEGA
+422 ALEDYEAAKEGYEGA

-456 SKYQQAKSAL
+456 SKYQQAKSTL

-649 VEGELEQLY
+649 AEGALEKLY

-669 EEKEDVLYVSRK
+669 EEKEDILYVSRK

-696 ALGGRELAEVET
+696 ALGGKELAEVET

-732 KVSSEAEVKSTE
+732 KVSSEAEVKSTQE
-744 ETADSGSSSDT
+744 DSGSSADT
-755 AVGSDMELQEFDE
+755 TTGSDMELQEFDE

-787 PGGSGSDS
+787 PGGSNSDS

>member
-1 MEGATDIIYNTL
+1 MKLKSPHFEKL
-13 RATGLTWDEGP
+13 KSLTK
-24 DIGGPVGPYVQSQR
+24 
-38 MGMFKQYA
+38 KQKK
-46 EQLVKAGKA
+46 LILAGIA
-55 YYCFCTEERLN
+55 
-66 DLHEQQKANGEMSHY
+66 
-81 DGHCRDLP
+81 
-89 QEEIN
+89 
-94 AKLAAGVPYV
+94 
-104 IRQKIPAEGV
+104 
-114 TGFDDVVYGHIEVN
+114 
-128 NSELDDQI
+128 
-136 LIKTDGMPTY
+136 
-146 NFANVVDDH
+146 
-155 LMGITHVIRGSEY
+155 
-168 LSSTP
+168 
-173 KYNLLY
+173 
-179 QAFGWEVPTYIHCPP
+179 
-194 VMKDAQHKLSKRNG
+194 
-208 DASYQDLVAKG
+208 
-219 YLPAAVLNY
+219 
-228 LLLLGWAPEGEQ
+228 LLLLLLAACYTVFIAPLLQKEQWIYKEETVERGTLKVGVTESGSLEYNTKSVDYDLDLDVSDDDEDDSEEDDDDTVQKYLKIEEIYAASGQRVTEGE
-240 EIFSLDEMIKIWD
+240 EL
-253 PARISKSPAIFDP
+253 
-266 LKLRAINA
+266 LKFTEDSVEAV
-274 AYIRALPAEEFR
+274 RALLQNAVVEAQADYAE
-286 KLADPFIDQAVHV
+286 
-299 QIDRDLLCANLQP
+299 
-312 RCEVLEDI
+312 
-320 PPQLDFFD
+320 
-328 AVLPI
+328 
-333 DAEMYRNKKQKTTPE
+333 AESTYE
-348 SAKEALSALLPVLEA
+348 LSLLEA
-363 QTDYDTQKISASYAA
+363 QTDYDTQKISASYAS

-383 SGTSVTNKVASLQVQ
+383 SASSVANNVTSLQVQ

-403 ANAASLQEKLT
+403 ANTASLQEKLT
-414 EAQEDYQD
+414 ETQEDYQD
-422 ALETYEAAKEGYEGA
+422 ALEDYEAAKEGYEGA

-553 DGILYATEDGV
+553 DGIIYATEDGV

-580 ALFSYA
+580 ALSSYA

-595 DVTQEDIVDLQ
+595 DVTQEDIVDLK

-628 SINTTATSDYSNT
+628 SINTTATSDY
-641 VSYTVEIS
+641 SYTVEIS

-732 KVSSEAEVKSTE
+732 KVSSEEEVKSTE

-755 AVGSDMELQEFDE
+755 AVGSDTEFGM
-768 SLMPEDMQ
+768 SEDMQ
-776 MPSGGAMPQGG
+776 MPGGGDMPQGG
-787 PGGSGSDS
+787 PGGGNSGN

>member
-1 MEGATDIIYNTL
+1 MKLKSPHFDKL
-13 RATGLTWDEGP
+13 KSLTK
-24 DIGGPVGPYVQSQR
+24 
-38 MGMFKQYA
+38 KQKK
-46 EQLVKAGKA
+46 LILAGIA
-55 YYCFCTEERLN
+55 
-66 DLHEQQKANGEMSHY
+66 
-81 DGHCRDLP
+81 
-89 QEEIN
+89 
-94 AKLAAGVPYV
+94 
-104 IRQKIPAEGV
+104 
-114 TGFDDVVYGHIEVN
+114 
-128 NSELDDQI
+128 
-136 LIKTDGMPTY
+136 
-146 NFANVVDDH
+146 
-155 LMGITHVIRGSEY
+155 
-168 LSSTP
+168 
-173 KYNLLY
+173 
-179 QAFGWEVPTYIHCPP
+179 
-194 VMKDAQHKLSKRNG
+194 
-208 DASYQDLVAKG
+208 
-219 YLPAAVLNY
+219 
-228 LLLLGWAPEGEQ
+228 LLLLILAACYTVFIAPLLQKEQWIYKEETVERGTLKVGVTESGSLEYNTKSIDYDLTLDVSDDDEDDSDDDDDTVQKYLKIEEIYAASGQRVTEGE
-240 EIFSLDEMIKIWD
+240 EL
-253 PARISKSPAIFDP
+253 
-266 LKLRAINA
+266 LKFTEDSVEAV
-274 AYIRALPAEEFR
+274 RALLQNAVVEAQADYAE
-286 KLADPFIDQAVHV
+286 
-299 QIDRDLLCANLQP
+299 
-312 RCEVLEDI
+312 
-320 PPQLDFFD
+320 
-328 AVLPI
+328 
-333 DAEMYRNKKQKTTPE
+333 AESTYE
-348 SAKEALSALLPVLEA
+348 LSLLEA

-403 ANAASLQEKLT
+403 ANTASLQEKLT
-414 EAQEDYQD
+414 QAQEDYQD

-744 ETADSGSSSDT
+744 ETADSGSSADT
-755 AVGSDMELQEFDE
+755 TTGSDMELQEFDE

-787 PGGSGSDS
+787 PGGSNSDS

>member
-1 MEGATDIIYNTL
+1 MKLKRPHFDKL
-13 RATGLTWDEGP
+13 KSLT
-24 DIGGPVGPYVQSQR
+24 
-38 MGMFKQYA
+38 
-46 EQLVKAGKA
+46 
-55 YYCFCTEERLN
+55 
-66 DLHEQQKANGEMSHY
+66 
-81 DGHCRDLP
+81 
-89 QEEIN
+89 
-94 AKLAAGVPYV
+94 
-104 IRQKIPAEGV
+104 
-114 TGFDDVVYGHIEVN
+114 
-128 NSELDDQI
+128 
-136 LIKTDGMPTY
+136 
-146 NFANVVDDH
+146 
-155 LMGITHVIRGSEY
+155 
-168 LSSTP
+168 
-173 KYNLLY
+173 
-179 QAFGWEVPTYIHCPP
+179 
-194 VMKDAQHKLSKRNG
+194 
-208 DASYQDLVAKG
+208 
-219 YLPAAVLNY
+219 
-228 LLLLGWAPEGEQ
+228 
-240 EIFSLDEMIKIWD
+240 
-253 PARISKSPAIFDP
+253 
-266 LKLRAINA
+266 
-274 AYIRALPAEEFR
+274 
-286 KLADPFIDQAVHV
+286 
-299 QIDRDLLCANLQP
+299 
-312 RCEVLEDI
+312 
-320 PPQLDFFD
+320 
-328 AVLPI
+328 
-333 DAEMYRNKKQKTTPE
+333 KKQKKLILAGIALFLLILAACYTVFIAPLLQKEQWIYKEETVERGTLKVGVTE
-348 SAKEALSALLPVLEA
+348 SGSLEYNTKSVDYDLDLDDSDEDDDDAVQKYLKIEKIYAASGQRVTEGEELLKFTEDSVEAVRALLQNAVVEAQADYAEAESTYELSLLEA

-383 SGTSVTNKVASLQVQ
+383 SGTSVTNNVASLQVQ

-403 ANAASLQEKLT
+403 ANTASLQEKLT
-414 EAQEDYQD
+414 QAQEDYQD

-456 SKYQQAKSAL
+456 TKYQQAKAAL
-466 TQAEDALSE
+466 TQAETAVTD
-475 NESAITDLQNQLAA
+475 NESAITDLENQLAA
-489 AQAKQKIDKLD
+489 ARAKQTIDKLD

-512 QNAQTTYNAAVEDL
+512 QNAQTTYNATVEDL

-543 LQAFEDFVGS
+543 LQAFEAFIGS
-553 DGILYATEDGV
+553 DGILYAAEDGV

-586 TSDDMRISV
+586 TSDGMRISV

-649 VEGELEQLY
+649 VEGALEKLY

-669 EEKEDVLYVSRK
+669 EEKEDILYVSRK

-696 ALGGRELAEVET
+696 ALGGKELAEVET

-732 KVSSEAEVKSTE
+732 KVSSEAEVKSTQE
-744 ETADSGSSSDT
+744 DSGSSADT
-755 AVGSDMELQEFDE
+755 TTGSDMELQEFDE

-787 PGGSGSDS
+787 PGGSNSGS
-795 FGGGMPGGPG
+795 FGGGIPGGHG

>member
-1 MEGATDIIYNTL
+1 MKLKSPHFDKL
-13 RATGLTWDEGP
+13 KSLTK
-24 DIGGPVGPYVQSQR
+24 
-38 MGMFKQYA
+38 KQKK
-46 EQLVKAGKA
+46 LILAGIA
-55 YYCFCTEERLN
+55 
-66 DLHEQQKANGEMSHY
+66 
-81 DGHCRDLP
+81 
-89 QEEIN
+89 
-94 AKLAAGVPYV
+94 
-104 IRQKIPAEGV
+104 
-114 TGFDDVVYGHIEVN
+114 
-128 NSELDDQI
+128 
-136 LIKTDGMPTY
+136 
-146 NFANVVDDH
+146 
-155 LMGITHVIRGSEY
+155 
-168 LSSTP
+168 
-173 KYNLLY
+173 
-179 QAFGWEVPTYIHCPP
+179 
-194 VMKDAQHKLSKRNG
+194 
-208 DASYQDLVAKG
+208 
-219 YLPAAVLNY
+219 
-228 LLLLGWAPEGEQ
+228 LLLLIPAACYTVFIAPLLQKEQWIYKEETVERGTLKVGVTESGSLEYNTKSIDYDLTLDVSDDDEDDSDDDDDTVQKYLKIEEIYAASGQRVTEGE
-240 EIFSLDEMIKIWD
+240 EL
-253 PARISKSPAIFDP
+253 
-266 LKLRAINA
+266 LKFTEDSVEAV
-274 AYIRALPAEEFR
+274 RALLQNAVVEAQADYAE
-286 KLADPFIDQAVHV
+286 
-299 QIDRDLLCANLQP
+299 
-312 RCEVLEDI
+312 
-320 PPQLDFFD
+320 
-328 AVLPI
+328 
-333 DAEMYRNKKQKTTPE
+333 AESTYE
-348 SAKEALSALLPVLEA
+348 LSLLEA

-744 ETADSGSSSDT
+744 ETADSGSSSDN

-787 PGGSGSDS
+787 PGGGNSGS
-795 FGGGMPGGPG
+795 FGGGMPRGPG

>member
-1 MEGATDIIYNTL
+1 MKLKSPHFEKL
-13 RATGLTWDEGP
+13 KSLTK
-24 DIGGPVGPYVQSQR
+24 
-38 MGMFKQYA
+38 KQKK
-46 EQLVKAGKA
+46 LILAGIA
-55 YYCFCTEERLN
+55 
-66 DLHEQQKANGEMSHY
+66 
-81 DGHCRDLP
+81 
-89 QEEIN
+89 
-94 AKLAAGVPYV
+94 
-104 IRQKIPAEGV
+104 
-114 TGFDDVVYGHIEVN
+114 
-128 NSELDDQI
+128 
-136 LIKTDGMPTY
+136 
-146 NFANVVDDH
+146 
-155 LMGITHVIRGSEY
+155 
-168 LSSTP
+168 
-173 KYNLLY
+173 
-179 QAFGWEVPTYIHCPP
+179 
-194 VMKDAQHKLSKRNG
+194 
-208 DASYQDLVAKG
+208 
-219 YLPAAVLNY
+219 
-228 LLLLGWAPEGEQ
+228 LLLLLLAASYTVFIAPLLQKEQWIYKEETVELGTLKVGVTESGSLEYQTKTIDYDLDLDVSEDDEDSDSDSDDDEETTQKYLKIEEVYAASGQRVTEGQ
-240 EIFSLDEMIKIWD
+240 EL
-253 PARISKSPAIFDP
+253 
-266 LKLRAINA
+266 LKFTEDSVEAV
-274 AYIRALPAEEFR
+274 RALLKNAVVEAQADYAE
-286 KLADPFIDQAVHV
+286 
-299 QIDRDLLCANLQP
+299 
-312 RCEVLEDI
+312 
-320 PPQLDFFD
+320 
-328 AVLPI
+328 
-333 DAEMYRNKKQKTTPE
+333 AESTYE
-348 SAKEALSALLPVLEA
+348 LSLLEA

-403 ANAASLQEKLT
+403 ANTASLQEKLT

-422 ALETYEAAKEGYEGA
+422 ALEDYEAAKEGYEGA

-732 KVSSEAEVKSTE
+732 KVSSEAEVKSTQE
-744 ETADSGSSSDT
+744 DSGSSADT
-755 AVGSDMELQEFDE
+755 TTGSDMELQEFDE

-787 PGGSGSDS
+787 PGGSNSDS

>member
-1 MEGATDIIYNTL
+1 MKLKSPHFDKL
-13 RATGLTWDEGP
+13 KSLTK
-24 DIGGPVGPYVQSQR
+24 
-38 MGMFKQYA
+38 KQKK
-46 EQLVKAGKA
+46 LILAGIA
-55 YYCFCTEERLN
+55 
-66 DLHEQQKANGEMSHY
+66 
-81 DGHCRDLP
+81 
-89 QEEIN
+89 
-94 AKLAAGVPYV
+94 
-104 IRQKIPAEGV
+104 
-114 TGFDDVVYGHIEVN
+114 
-128 NSELDDQI
+128 
-136 LIKTDGMPTY
+136 
-146 NFANVVDDH
+146 
-155 LMGITHVIRGSEY
+155 
-168 LSSTP
+168 
-173 KYNLLY
+173 
-179 QAFGWEVPTYIHCPP
+179 
-194 VMKDAQHKLSKRNG
+194 
-208 DASYQDLVAKG
+208 
-219 YLPAAVLNY
+219 
-228 LLLLGWAPEGEQ
+228 LLLLILAACYTVFIAPLLQKEQWIYKEETVERGTLKVGVTESGSLEYNTKSIDYDLTLDVSDDDEDDSDDDDDTVQKYLKIEEIYAASGQRVTEGE
-240 EIFSLDEMIKIWD
+240 EL
-253 PARISKSPAIFDP
+253 
-266 LKLRAINA
+266 LKFTEDSVEAV
-274 AYIRALPAEEFR
+274 RALLQNAVVEAQADYAE
-286 KLADPFIDQAVHV
+286 
-299 QIDRDLLCANLQP
+299 
-312 RCEVLEDI
+312 
-320 PPQLDFFD
+320 
-328 AVLPI
+328 
-333 DAEMYRNKKQKTTPE
+333 AESTYE
-348 SAKEALSALLPVLEA
+348 LSLLEA

-649 VEGELEQLY
+649 VEGALEKLY

-669 EEKEDVLYVSRK
+669 EEKEDILYVSRK

-795 FGGGMPGGPG
+795 FGSGMPGGPG

>member
-1 MEGATDIIYNTL
+1 MKLKRPHFEKL
-13 RATGLTWDEGP
+13 KSLT
-24 DIGGPVGPYVQSQR
+24 
-38 MGMFKQYA
+38 
-46 EQLVKAGKA
+46 
-55 YYCFCTEERLN
+55 
-66 DLHEQQKANGEMSHY
+66 
-81 DGHCRDLP
+81 
-89 QEEIN
+89 
-94 AKLAAGVPYV
+94 
-104 IRQKIPAEGV
+104 
-114 TGFDDVVYGHIEVN
+114 
-128 NSELDDQI
+128 
-136 LIKTDGMPTY
+136 
-146 NFANVVDDH
+146 
-155 LMGITHVIRGSEY
+155 
-168 LSSTP
+168 
-173 KYNLLY
+173 
-179 QAFGWEVPTYIHCPP
+179 
-194 VMKDAQHKLSKRNG
+194 
-208 DASYQDLVAKG
+208 
-219 YLPAAVLNY
+219 
-228 LLLLGWAPEGEQ
+228 
-240 EIFSLDEMIKIWD
+240 
-253 PARISKSPAIFDP
+253 
-266 LKLRAINA
+266 
-274 AYIRALPAEEFR
+274 
-286 KLADPFIDQAVHV
+286 
-299 QIDRDLLCANLQP
+299 
-312 RCEVLEDI
+312 
-320 PPQLDFFD
+320 
-328 AVLPI
+328 
-333 DAEMYRNKKQKTTPE
+333 KKQKKLILAGIALFLLILAASYTVFIAPLLQKEQWIYKEETVERGTLKVGVTE
-348 SAKEALSALLPVLEA
+348 SGSLEYNTKSIDYDLNLDVSDDDEDDSDDDDDTVQKYLKIEEIYAASGQRVTEGEELLKFTEDSVEAVRALLQNAVVEAQADYAEAESTYELSLLEA

-649 VEGELEQLY
+649 VEGALEKLY

-669 EEKEDVLYVSRK
+669 EEKEDILYVSRK

-787 PGGSGSDS
+787 PGGSGSGS

>member
-1 MEGATDIIYNTL
+1 MKLKRPHFEKL
-13 RATGLTWDEGP
+13 KSLT
-24 DIGGPVGPYVQSQR
+24 
-38 MGMFKQYA
+38 
-46 EQLVKAGKA
+46 
-55 YYCFCTEERLN
+55 
-66 DLHEQQKANGEMSHY
+66 
-81 DGHCRDLP
+81 
-89 QEEIN
+89 
-94 AKLAAGVPYV
+94 
-104 IRQKIPAEGV
+104 
-114 TGFDDVVYGHIEVN
+114 
-128 NSELDDQI
+128 
-136 LIKTDGMPTY
+136 
-146 NFANVVDDH
+146 
-155 LMGITHVIRGSEY
+155 
-168 LSSTP
+168 
-173 KYNLLY
+173 
-179 QAFGWEVPTYIHCPP
+179 
-194 VMKDAQHKLSKRNG
+194 
-208 DASYQDLVAKG
+208 
-219 YLPAAVLNY
+219 
-228 LLLLGWAPEGEQ
+228 
-240 EIFSLDEMIKIWD
+240 
-253 PARISKSPAIFDP
+253 
-266 LKLRAINA
+266 
-274 AYIRALPAEEFR
+274 
-286 KLADPFIDQAVHV
+286 
-299 QIDRDLLCANLQP
+299 
-312 RCEVLEDI
+312 
-320 PPQLDFFD
+320 
-328 AVLPI
+328 
-333 DAEMYRNKKQKTTPE
+333 KKQKKLILAGIALFLLILAASYTVFIAPLLQKEQWIYKEETVERGTLKVGVTE
-348 SAKEALSALLPVLEA
+348 SGSLEYNTKSIDYDLNLDVSDDDEDDSDDDDDTVQKYLKIEEIYAASGQRVTEGEELLKFTEDSVEAVRALLQNAVVEAQADYAEAESTYELSLLEA

-649 VEGELEQLY
+649 VEGALEKLY

-669 EEKEDVLYVSRK
+669 EEKEDVIYVSRK

-696 ALGGRELAEVET
+696 ALGGKELAEVET

-744 ETADSGSSSDT
+744 EDSGSSADT
-755 AVGSDMELQEFDE
+755 TTGSDMELQEFDE

-787 PGGSGSDS
+787 PGGSGSGS
-795 FGGGMPGGPG
+795 FGVGMPGGPG

>member
-1 MEGATDIIYNTL
+1 MKLKSPHFDKL
-13 RATGLTWDEGP
+13 KSLTK
-24 DIGGPVGPYVQSQR
+24 
-38 MGMFKQYA
+38 KQKK
-46 EQLVKAGKA
+46 LILAGIA
-55 YYCFCTEERLN
+55 
-66 DLHEQQKANGEMSHY
+66 
-81 DGHCRDLP
+81 
-89 QEEIN
+89 
-94 AKLAAGVPYV
+94 
-104 IRQKIPAEGV
+104 
-114 TGFDDVVYGHIEVN
+114 
-128 NSELDDQI
+128 
-136 LIKTDGMPTY
+136 
-146 NFANVVDDH
+146 
-155 LMGITHVIRGSEY
+155 
-168 LSSTP
+168 
-173 KYNLLY
+173 
-179 QAFGWEVPTYIHCPP
+179 
-194 VMKDAQHKLSKRNG
+194 
-208 DASYQDLVAKG
+208 
-219 YLPAAVLNY
+219 
-228 LLLLGWAPEGEQ
+228 LLLLILAACYTVFIAPLLQKEQWIYKEETVERGTLKVGVTESGSLEYNTKSIDYDLTLDVSDDDEDDSDDDDDTVQKYLKIEEIYAASGQRVTEGE
-240 EIFSLDEMIKIWD
+240 EL
-253 PARISKSPAIFDP
+253 
-266 LKLRAINA
+266 LKFTEDSVEAV
-274 AYIRALPAEEFR
+274 RALLQNAVVEAQADYAE
-286 KLADPFIDQAVHV
+286 
-299 QIDRDLLCANLQP
+299 
-312 RCEVLEDI
+312 
-320 PPQLDFFD
+320 
-328 AVLPI
+328 
-333 DAEMYRNKKQKTTPE
+333 AESTYE
-348 SAKEALSALLPVLEA
+348 LSLLEA

-403 ANAASLQEKLT
+403 ANTASLQEKLT
-414 EAQEDYQD
+414 ETQEDYQD
-422 ALETYEAAKEGYEGA
+422 ALEDYEAAKEGYEGA

-620 DSYTGSIL
+620 DSYTGSIR

-744 ETADSGSSSDT
+744 ETADSGSSADT
-755 AVGSDMELQEFDE
+755 TTGSDMELQEFDE

-787 PGGSGSDS
+787 PGGSNSDS